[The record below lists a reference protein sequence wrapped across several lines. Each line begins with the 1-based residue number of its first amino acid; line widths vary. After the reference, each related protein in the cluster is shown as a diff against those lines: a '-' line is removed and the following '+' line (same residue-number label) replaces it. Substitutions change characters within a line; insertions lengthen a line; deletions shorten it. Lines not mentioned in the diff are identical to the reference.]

1 MYENGGCLDGGIP
14 EEVFYE
20 FHNRF
25 EIRKFNRKIK
35 QIYIDCPDDD
45 SEVELCIGRTNSVN
59 MNGNFTEED
68 LEIILKAL
76 KEVSAYPS
84 SNKGV
89 R

>member
-14 EEVFYE
+14 EETFIE

-25 EIRKFNRKIK
+25 EKRKFYRKVK
-35 QIYIDCPDDD
+35 QLHDDCPGDD
-45 SEVELCIGRTNSVN
+45 SKIELCIGRTNSVN

-76 KEVSAYPS
+76 KEVRDYDTI
-84 SNKGV
+84 
-89 R
+89 